1 MKWKCVFG
9 TVIMLGLLSTMLFAQ
24 NENYSF
30 IPSSNL
36 TITCNKTT
44 NLIFPSSVQSVDR
57 GSKDILVQQLKGTE
71 NIVQVKADK
80 PNFLQTN
87 LSVITVD
94 GSLYSFNIDYASQP
108 LQLNIVIKNKNPI
121 VSDSSRKQ
129 PVELSSGNN
138 EALFKTIA
146 QKIDAS
152 KHVLNKRVS
161 LNQMQLRVRGIYI
174 NNDIIY
180 FKVQAK
186 NNSNISYDI
195 DNFRF
200 SIKDRLKSTRTV
212 TQELELT
219 PIYTYN
225 PLNNV
230 QADSLASCIIAIPK
244 FTLPDSKYLSIQMF
258 EKNGSRNLTLG
269 LKNKHIMKAVVI
281 IE

>member
-200 SIKDRLKSTRTV
+200 SIKDRLKSTRTA

-225 PLNNV
+225 PFNNV

-281 IE
+281 NE